1 LQSRDAAGCAY
12 PWHKN
17 MEWIT
22 TTQVLEDLKKSN
34 DTIIW
39 TNFRDHF
46 YPVVINFAKTLGL
59 SETDAEDATQETM
72 LAFLEAFRDGKY
84 DREKG
89 HLSHW
94 LFGVAKRVILNF
106 RKRLPRERLVA
117 DNTTGTSFWD
127 MVGDDNAVQHT
138 WDSEWRRM
146 VLERC
151 LQQARRELDE
161 KVFRA
166 FELYALSEKPVEE
179 VSKILGMSL
188 NAVYIAKS
196 RVLSRLRQLQQ
207 DFEGLGERTV
217 L

>member
-1 LQSRDAAGCAY
+1 
-12 PWHKN
+12 
-17 MEWIT
+17 MEWVT

-34 DTIIW
+34 DAHVW

-46 YPVVINFAKTLGL
+46 YPVVINFAKALGL
-59 SETDAEDATQETM
+59 CETDAEDAAQEAM
-72 LAFLEAFRDGKY
+72 LAFLKAFRDGKY
-84 DREKG
+84 NREKG

-94 LFGVAKRVILNF
+94 FFGIAKRVILNF

-127 MVGDDNAVQHT
+127 IVGDDNAVQRS
-138 WDSEWRRM
+138 WDTEWRRM

-151 LQQARRELDE
+151 LQQACRELDE
-161 KVFRA
+161 KVFKA
-166 FELYALSEKPVEE
+166 FELYALCEKPVEE
-179 VSKILGMSL
+179 VSKILGMSQ

-196 RVLSRLRQLQQ
+196 RVLSRLRKLQQ
-207 DFEGLGERTV
+207 DFEGLDERTA